1 MDLYYVTKEESIN
14 RLLSIIWF
22 NLSRKESTKELKEI
36 FKDVL
41 EKIKQ
46 RDRAKTIEYLELI
59 LCMIAYTR
67 DIRYGKG
74 ERDLTYMMV
83 YTLYTF
89 FPIPAVYLIKEI
101 VGQNTESYGS
111 WKDIPRLCDYIKQET
126 NDENPLIIT
135 LVEMAINRLKRD
147 IREKETPSNVAKWIP
162 RENSKYGWLFD
173 IFVKTY
179 HQLDIPPK
187 NTHRASFRKLVS
199 NTPEMKKTRTNNP
212 LIRPLTFT
220 IPINTFVKRAT
231 NITEET
237 DQKMLD
243 TKWTKYSKQWS
254 TLNKNIIPLVD
265 VSADLSNYEYNTA
278 IGIGLL
284 LSENSILQNRM
295 ILFSQTASW
304 ISLDKTIGF
313 TNMIKE
319 IESKAPPPTARRI
332 DTGFDL
338 IKGAILETKMK
349 KDQINNLEVVVI
361 SNFVNDTC
369 DERIEKM
376 KSMPNLTYWNI
387 SQNMTIPNKGKDSTP
402 LHIQN
407 ARVAGSYE
415 SHGTVTLRILD
426 EQRCKYIGG
435 QVSLDEFK
443 SNKNPIET
451 IKTILS
457 NPRYDKIRNMFT
469 NLVSE

>member
-1 MDLYYVTKEESIN
+1 MTLYYVTKEESIN

-22 NLSRKESTKELKEI
+22 NLSRKESTEELKEL

-46 RDRAKTIEYLELI
+46 RDQSKIIEYLELI
-59 LCMIAYTR
+59 LCMITYTR

-89 FPIPAVYLIKEI
+89 FPIPAIYLIKEI
-101 VGQNTESYGS
+101 VGENTESYGS
-111 WKDIPRLCDYIKQET
+111 WKDIARLCDYIKRET
-126 NDENPLIIT
+126 NAENPLIIT
-135 LVEMAINRLKRD
+135 LVEMAINRLKLD
-147 IREKETPSNVAKWIP
+147 ITEKEPPSNVAKWIP

-179 HQLDIPPK
+179 YQTDIPPK

-199 NTPEMKKTRTNNP
+199 GVNNKLNKSDMTKP
-212 LIRPLTFT
+212 VRPLTFS
-220 IPINTFVKRAT
+220 IPIETYVKRAI

-237 DQKMLD
+237 EDQKMLD
-243 TKWTKYSKQWS
+243 IKWEKYSKQWS
-254 TLNKNIIPLVD
+254 TLNKNIIPLID
-265 VSADLSNYEYNTA
+265 VSAGLSNYEYNTA

-304 ISLDKTIGF
+304 ISLDKTLGF

-319 IESKAPPPTARRI
+319 IMSKAPPPTARRI

-369 DERIEKM
+369 DEHIEKM
-376 KSMPNLTYWNI
+376 KSMPNVTYWNI
-387 SQNMTIPNKGKDSTP
+387 SQNMTISNKGKD
-402 LHIQN
+402 N
-407 ARVAGSYE
+407 
-415 SHGTVTLRILD
+415 
-426 EQRCKYIGG
+426 KYIGG